1 MIIKIKNKKSGYYK
15 LACIASIYH
24 TKLTIPKTIQETLSF
39 IPIQKPVNI
48 KHFRYTSRIAYFG
61 PVCNFNKIK

>member
-24 TKLTIPKTIQETLSF
+24 TKLPIPKTIQETLSF

-48 KHFRYTSRIAYFG
+48 KHSDNQPDCVFWTG
-61 PVCNFNKIK
+61 L